1 MKMRV
6 LLLLFV
12 MTTAFLQTGCKSMS
26 AKGRANTEMKW
37 KTFEAAKNDFD
48 QIKVNA
54 TMTEDLVYLGFHPC
68 GNPNVRV
75 LTYLDVMN
83 RFVPNGSVKMEDV
96 PPPVRDFI
104 AAQEKGCAYEVEVI
118 DERSKRYGNLLLDV
132 FSFDRKTCYQGWN
145 FKALVLVKDDTVVY
159 TMWSG
164 QPKTE
169 RHERKTRPLGP
180 VQELEGLLG
189 RFVR

>member
-1 MKMRV
+1 MKMHA
-6 LLLLFV
+6 LLLLLV
-12 MTTAFLQTGCKSMS
+12 TAMAFLQVGCKSMS
-26 AKGRANTEMKW
+26 AKGRAKVETKW
-37 KTFEAAKNDFD
+37 KTFDAAKHDFD
-48 QIKVNA
+48 HIKPNE

-75 LTYLDVMN
+75 LTYLEVMN
-83 RFVPNGSVKMEDV
+83 RFVPNSSVKMEDV
-96 PPPVRDFI
+96 PQPVRDFI

-132 FSFDRKTCYQGWN
+132 LSFDRKTCYQGWN
-145 FKALVLVKDDTVVY
+145 FKALVLVKDDVVVY

-169 RHERKTRPLGP
+169 RHERKVRPLGP